1 MKKILI
7 LTGLFLTLTLS
18 ASAQKKKTTIDQPN
32 AKSSYLGLTTGVNNI
47 GGFAGLTFEGPF
59 TPTFSGK
66 TGIGLGGWGYKFAL
80 AGKYYK
86 QFPTS
91 WSFGVG
97 YSTASGA
104 KNIDLSLDVNGKQQ
118 QVKMN
123 LDRSHNLDFVIG
135 KAWGSKVRF
144 GIEFGYS
151 VPVAG
156 GTYAPVD
163 KTVVLSTTS
172 KRVLDLLSP
181 SGLIFGMGLGF
192 RL

>member
-1 MKKILI
+1 MLLKMTKNLTILS
-7 LTGLFLTLTLS
+7 LFLMLCSTS
-18 ASAQKKKTTIDQPN
+18 FAQRKQTTIDRPN
-32 AKSSYLGLTTGVNNI
+32 PSGSYLGLTTGINNI
-47 GGFAGLTFEGPF
+47 GGLAGLTFEGAL

-66 TGIGLGGWGYKFAL
+66 VALGVGGWGTKFAV

-104 KNIDLSLDVNGKQQ
+104 RNIDLELDNQKI
-118 QVKMN
+118 KMN

-135 KAWGSKVRF
+135 KAWGNKIRF
-144 GIEFGYS
+144 GLEFGYS
-151 VPVAG
+151 VPVSG

-181 SGLIFGMGLGF
+181 SGLILGLGLGF

>member
-1 MKKILI
+1 MA
-7 LTGLFLTLTLS
+7 LS
-18 ASAQKKKTTIDQPN
+18 VSAQKVKTSDNRPN
-32 AKSSYLGLTTGVNNI
+32 VNSYFGLTTGINNI

-66 TGIGLGGWGYKFAL
+66 VGLGIGGWGAKFAL

-86 QFPTS
+86 EFPTS
-91 WSFGVG
+91 WSFGAG

-104 KNIDLSLDVNGKQQ
+104 KNIDLELDVNGNQQ
-118 QVKMN
+118 KVKMN

-135 KAWGSKVRF
+135 KAWGNKVRF

-163 KTVVLSTTS
+163 KNVVLSASS
-172 KRVLDLLSP
+172 KQVLDLLSP
-181 SGLIFGMGLGF
+181 SGLILGLGLGF

>member
-1 MKKILI
+1 M
-7 LTGLFLTLTLS
+7 
-18 ASAQKKKTTIDQPN
+18 
-32 AKSSYLGLTTGVNNI
+32 
-47 GGFAGLTFEGPF
+47 
-59 TPTFSGK
+59 
-66 TGIGLGGWGYKFAL
+66 
-80 AGKYYK
+80 
-86 QFPTS
+86 
-91 WSFGVG
+91 
-97 YSTASGA
+97 
-104 KNIDLSLDVNGKQQ
+104 LDVNGNQQ

-135 KAWGSKVRF
+135 KAWGGKVRF

-172 KRVLDLLSP
+172 KRVLDVLSP

>member
-1 MKKILI
+1 MKKTLI
-7 LTGLFLTLTLS
+7 LTGLILSITLS
-18 ASAQKKKTTIDQPN
+18 ASAQKKQTTVDRPN
-32 AKSSYLGLTTGVNNI
+32 TGGSYLGLTTGINNI
-47 GGFAGLTFEGPF
+47 GGLAGLTFEGAF

-66 TGIGLGGWGYKFAL
+66 VALGVGGWGGKFAV

-91 WSFGVG
+91 WSFGIG
-97 YSTASGA
+97 YSTASGG
-104 KNIDLSLDVNGKQQ
+104 KNIDVDLDNQKI
-118 QVKMN
+118 KMN

-144 GIEFGYS
+144 GLEFGYS

-163 KTVVLSTTS
+163 KTVVLSTIS
-172 KRVLDLLSP
+172 KRVLDVLSP
-181 SGLIFGMGLGF
+181 SGLIFGLGVGF